1 MIEFNSFCRSKNIG
15 FILGNI
21 LGLYGH
27 AFVDFGDNYK
37 CLDKTGENLPSQIVV
52 NITKE
57 KDGIVTVHE
66 DKRHSFT
73 DGDYATFRE
82 V

>member
-1 MIEFNSFCRSKNIG
+1 
-15 FILGNI
+15 LGSS

-27 AFVDFGDNYK
+27 TFVDFGDNYK
-37 CLDKTGENLPSQIVV
+37 CLDKTGEDLPSQIVV

-57 KDGIVTVHE
+57 QNGIVTVHE
-66 DKRHSFT
+66 DKRHHFS
-73 DGDYATFRE
+73 DGDYVTFRE